1 MHSPF
6 NRKRVPMIDNSIP
19 AGPFIAI
26 ADDHPIMR
34 AALRTALQALGPGTH
49 FVEASDTPATFS
61 LVAEHEHLDLLLLD
75 LNMPGARGLDT
86 VRAVRQRA
94 PQLPVAVVSAEQ
106 QSGTAAALLALGV
119 AGFIPKSDPPDV
131 IVSAVRLVLAGGVY
145 VPPHLLQGYASPA
158 PPTAAETGG
167 LTTRQLEVLRLLAQG
182 KSNKM
187 IARELGVTE
196 GTVKVHLL
204 AVFRTLD
211 VRNRTAAVLAARRF
225 LD

>member
-1 MHSPF
+1 
-6 NRKRVPMIDNSIP
+6 MIDNSIL

-49 FVEASDTPATFS
+49 FVEDSDTPATFA

-75 LNMPGARGLDT
+75 LNMPGAHGLDT

-106 QSGTAAALLALGV
+106 HSGTAAALLALGV
-119 AGFIPKSDPPDV
+119 AGFIPKSDPSDV

-145 VPPHLLQGYASPA
+145 VPPQLLQGYASPV
-158 PPTAAETGG
+158 PPTAAETAG
-167 LTTRQLEVLRLLAQG
+167 LTARQLEVLRLLAQG
-182 KSNKM
+182 KSNKL